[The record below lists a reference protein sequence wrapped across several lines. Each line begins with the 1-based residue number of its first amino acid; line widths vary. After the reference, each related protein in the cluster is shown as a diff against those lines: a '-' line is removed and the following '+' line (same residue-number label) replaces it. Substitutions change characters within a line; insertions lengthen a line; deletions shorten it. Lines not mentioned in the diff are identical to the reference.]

1 MGNPKAMADTNQ
13 QRLDRIEVK
22 IDKLA
27 DAMISLARTE
37 EKILSMEKEAHNHF
51 ERMNRFSNKLDSIEA
66 KVNENAHTV
75 SIINRL
81 AIVVSASLIG
91 ALIKML
97 WF

>member
-1 MGNPKAMADTNQ
+1 MASRETDD

-27 DAMISLARTE
+27 EAMISLARTE
-37 EKILSMEKEAHNHF
+37 EKILSMERENQNHYN
-51 ERMNRFSNKLDSIEA
+51 RMNRFSQKLDIIED

-75 SIINRL
+75 SIINRISFIGVA
-81 AIVVSASLIG
+81 AIIG
-91 ALIKML
+91 GLIKMM

>member
-1 MGNPKAMADTNQ
+1 MASKDTDD

-27 DAMISLARTE
+27 EAMISLARTE
-37 EKILSMEKEAHNHF
+37 EKILSMEKENQNHYN
-51 ERMNRFSNKLDSIEA
+51 RMNRFSQKLDIIED

-75 SIINRL
+75 SIINRISFIGVA
-81 AIVVSASLIG
+81 AIIG
-91 ALIKML
+91 GLIKMM

>member
-1 MGNPKAMADTNQ
+1 MASKDTDD

-27 DAMISLARTE
+27 EAMISLARTE
-37 EKILSMEKEAHNHF
+37 EKILSMERENQNHYN
-51 ERMNRFSNKLDSIEA
+51 RMNRFSQKLDIIED

-75 SIINRL
+75 SIINRISFIGVA
-81 AIVVSASLIG
+81 AIIG
-91 ALIKML
+91 GLIKMM